1 MSAPGDY
8 ISAHASAARWQDAA
22 GSIVARLGKL
32 EAGHRLGFVFVTEA
46 YAGELD
52 EIEVFLR
59 QTTGVPNWVGAAGL
73 GVCGHCIEYFDEP
86 AMSVLILPIAEDA
99 FRLFRD
105 VNTGVADLVSRN
117 LAWLQAADPALAITH
132 ADPGNAQI
140 QALVEDLSDQ
150 ANAYLVGGIT
160 SGASEAIQ
168 LAGGPTSGGL
178 SGVFLSPHAVPVAV
192 GLTQGCSPIGPAH
205 KVTRAEGNVLI
216 ELDEQPALDVFRGD
230 IGDILARD
238 LRRVSGYIFA
248 ALTVSG
254 SDTGDY
260 LVRNLMGVDH
270 DNGLVAIGDIVSTG
284 DNVIFCRRDQASAT
298 DDLRRML
305 DRLKQRAG
313 GGIRAG
319 LYYSCVARGP
329 NQFGPG
335 SQEMKIIA
343 DELGDFPIAGL
354 FANGEINHNR
364 LYGYTGVLTLF
375 L

>member
-1 MSAPGDY
+1 MSADGEY
-8 ISAHASAARWQDAA
+8 ISAHAAAEQWRDAA
-22 GSIVARLGKL
+22 GSIVARLGRL
-32 EAGHRLGFVFVTEA
+32 GRGHRLGFVFVTEA
-46 YAGELD
+46 YAQDLD
-52 EIEVFLR
+52 EIEMFLR
-59 QTTGVPNWVGAAGL
+59 QATGVANWVGAAGM
-73 GVCGHCIEYFDEP
+73 GVCGHSIEYFDEP
-86 AMSVLILPIAEDA
+86 AMSVLVLPIDDDA

-105 VNTGVADLVSRN
+105 VNAGVGDVIAEN
-117 LAWLQAADPALAITH
+117 LAWLQAADPPLAITH

-140 QALVEDLSDQ
+140 QSLVEDLSDQ
-150 ANAYLVGGIT
+150 ADAYLVGGIT
-160 SGASEAIQ
+160 SGDSGALQ
-168 LAGGPTSGGL
+168 LAGKPTSGGL

-192 GLTQGCSPIGPAH
+192 GVTQGCSPIGPAH

-216 ELDEQPALDVFRGD
+216 ELDGKPALDVFRGD
-230 IGDILARD
+230 IGEVLSQD

-248 ALTVSG
+248 ALAVTG

-260 LVRNLMGVDH
+260 LVRNLMGVDN
-270 DNGLVAIGDIVSTG
+270 DNGLVAIGDVVSTG
-284 DNVIFCRRDQASAT
+284 DQVIFCRRDQVTAA

-313 GGIRAG
+313 GGVKAG
-319 LYYSCVARGP
+319 LYYSCIARGP

-335 SQEMKIIA
+335 SRELKIIT

-364 LYGYTGVLTLF
+364 LYGYSGVLTLF

>member
-1 MSAPGDY
+1 MSVSGDY
-8 ISAHASAARWQDAA
+8 ISAHAAAERWQDAA
-22 GSIVARLGKL
+22 GSIVARMGPL
-32 EAGHRLGFVFVTEA
+32 EPCHRLGFVFVTEA
-46 YAGELD
+46 YAADLP

-86 AMSVLILPIAEDA
+86 AMSVLVLPIEEEA
-99 FRLFRD
+99 FRLFSD
-105 VNTGVADLVSRN
+105 VNAGVGDVVADN
-117 LAWLQAADPALAITH
+117 LDWLRAADPPLAITH

-140 QALVEDLSDQ
+140 QALVEDLSDH

-160 SGASEAIQ
+160 SGESGAVQI
-168 LAGGPTSGGL
+168 AGKPTSGGL

-216 ELDEQPALDVFRGD
+216 ELDELPALDVFRGD
-230 IGDILARD
+230 IGDVLARD
-238 LRRVSGYIFA
+238 LRRVAGYIFA
-248 ALTVSG
+248 ALAVSG

-260 LVRNLMGVDH
+260 LVRNLMGVDR
-270 DNGLVAIGDIVSTG
+270 DSGLVAIGDVVSTG
-284 DNVIFCRRDQASAT
+284 DQVIFCRRDQGTAT

-305 DRLKQRAG
+305 DRLKLRAG
-313 GGIRAG
+313 GGVKAG

-329 NQFGPG
+329 NQFGPD
-335 SQEMKIIA
+335 SREMKIIA

>member
-1 MSAPGDY
+1 MSAAGDY
-8 ISAHASAARWQDAA
+8 ISAHAAAERWQDAA
-22 GSIVARLGKL
+22 GSIVERLGQL
-32 EAGHRLGFVFVTEA
+32 EHGHRLGFVFVTEA
-46 YAGELD
+46 YATDLP

-59 QTTGVPNWVGAAGL
+59 QATGVPNWVGAAGM

-86 AMSVLILPIAEDA
+86 AMSVLVLPIGDNA
-99 FRLFRD
+99 FRIFSD
-105 VNTGVADLVSRN
+105 VTTGVEEVVSKN
-117 LAWLQAADPALAITH
+117 LAWLQAADPPLAVTH

-140 QALVEDLSDQ
+140 QSLVEDLSSQ

-160 SGASEAIQ
+160 SGDAGAVH
-168 LAGGPTSGGL
+168 LAGKPTSGGL

-216 ELDEQPALDVFRGD
+216 ELDEQPALDIFRGD
-230 IGDILARD
+230 IGEVLSRD
-238 LRRVSGYIFA
+238 LRQVSGYIFA
-248 ALTVSG
+248 ALAVSG

-260 LVRNLMGVDH
+260 LVRNLMGVDR
-270 DNGLVAIGDIVSTG
+270 DNGLVAIGDVVSSG
-284 DNVIFCRRDQASAT
+284 DRVMFCRRDQGSAA

-335 SQEMKIIA
+335 SREMRIIA

>member
-1 MSAPGDY
+1 MSMSGDY
-8 ISAHASAARWQDAA
+8 ISAHAAAERWQDAA
-22 GSIVARLGKL
+22 GSIVARLGQL
-32 EAGHRLGFVFVTEA
+32 DGNHRLGFVFVTEA
-46 YAGELD
+46 YAQDLD

-59 QTTGVPNWVGAAGL
+59 QTTGVANWVGAAGM
-73 GVCGHCIEYFDEP
+73 GVCGHCTEYFDEP
-86 AMSVLILPIAEDA
+86 AMSVLVLPLAEDA
-99 FRLFRD
+99 FRLFSD
-105 VNTGVADLVSRN
+105 VTAGVGDIISDN
-117 LAWLQAADPALAITH
+117 LAWLRAADPPLAITH

-150 ANAYLVGGIT
+150 ANAYLVGGISSGE
-160 SGASEAIQ
+160 SGAVQ
-168 LAGGPTSGGL
+168 MAGKPTSGGL

-216 ELDEQPALDVFRGD
+216 ELDDQPALDVFRGD
-230 IGDILARD
+230 IGEVLSQD

-248 ALTVSG
+248 ALAVTG

-260 LVRNLMGVDH
+260 LVRNLIGVDR
-270 DNGLVAIGDIVSTG
+270 DAGLVAIGDVVSTG
-284 DNVIFCRRDQASAT
+284 DQVIFCRRDQVTAT

-313 GGIRAG
+313 GGIKAG

-329 NQFGPG
+329 NQFGPD
-335 SQEMKIIA
+335 SREMKIIA

>member
-1 MSAPGDY
+1 MSARGDY
-8 ISAHASAARWQDAA
+8 ISAHAPARRWQDAA
-22 GSIVARLGKL
+22 GSIVARVGQL
-32 EAGHRLGFVFVTEA
+32 ETSHRLGFVFVTEA
-46 YAGELD
+46 YAADLS

-59 QTTGVPNWVGAAGL
+59 QTTGVPNWVGAAGM

-86 AMSVLILPIAEDA
+86 AMSVLILPIEEDA

-105 VNTGVADLVSRN
+105 VTSNVGDVVSAN
-117 LAWLQAADPALAITH
+117 LKWLQAADPALAITH

-140 QALVEDLSDQ
+140 QTLVEDLSDQ
-150 ANAYLVGGIT
+150 ASAYLVGGIT
-160 SGASEAIQ
+160 SGDSEATQ

-216 ELDEQPALDVFRGD
+216 ELDEQPALDVFRSD

-260 LVRNLMGVDH
+260 LVRNLMGVDR

-284 DNVIFCRRDQASAT
+284 DNVIFCRRDQASAA

>member
-1 MSAPGDY
+1 MSAAGDY
-8 ISAHASAARWQDAA
+8 ISAHAAAERWQDAA
-22 GSIVARLGKL
+22 GSIVERLGQL
-32 EAGHRLGFVFVTEA
+32 EHGHRLGFVFVTEA
-46 YAGELD
+46 YATDLP

-59 QTTGVPNWVGAAGL
+59 QATGVPNWVGAAGM

-86 AMSVLILPIAEDA
+86 AMSVLVLPIVDDA
-99 FRLFRD
+99 FRIFSD
-105 VNTGVADLVSRN
+105 VTTGVEEVVSKN
-117 LAWLQAADPALAITH
+117 LAWLQAADPPLAVTH

-140 QALVEDLSDQ
+140 QSLVEDLSSQ

-160 SGASEAIQ
+160 SGDAGAVH
-168 LAGGPTSGGL
+168 LAGKPTSGGL

-216 ELDEQPALDVFRGD
+216 ELDEQPALDIFRGD
-230 IGDILARD
+230 IGEVLSRD
-238 LRRVSGYIFA
+238 LRQVSGYIFA
-248 ALTVSG
+248 ALAVSG

-260 LVRNLMGVDH
+260 LVRNLMGVDR
-270 DNGLVAIGDIVSTG
+270 DNGLVAIGDVVSSG
-284 DNVIFCRRDQASAT
+284 DRVMFCRRDQGSAA

-335 SQEMKIIA
+335 SREMRIIA

>member
-1 MSAPGDY
+1 MSATGDF
-8 ISAHASAARWQDAA
+8 ISAHASALRWQDAA
-22 GSIVARLGKL
+22 GNIVARMGRL
-32 EAGHRLGFVFVTEA
+32 ETSHRLGFVFVTEA
-46 YAGELD
+46 YAADLPD
-52 EIEVFLR
+52 IEVFLR
-59 QTTGVPNWVGAAGL
+59 QTTGVPNWVGAAGM
-73 GVCGHCIEYFDEP
+73 GICGHCIEYFDEP
-86 AMSVLILPIAEDA
+86 AMSVLVMPIDHDA
-99 FRLFRD
+99 FRLFGE
-105 VNTGVADLVSRN
+105 VTTGVDDILKEN
-117 LAWLQAADPALAITH
+117 HAWLQAADPPLAITH
-132 ADPGNAQI
+132 ADPGNAQL
-140 QALVEDLSDQ
+140 QSLVADLSDG

-160 SGASEAIQ
+160 SGSASAVQ
-168 LAGGPTSGGL
+168 LAGRPTSGGL

-216 ELDEQPALDVFRGD
+216 ELDEQPALEVFRGD
-230 IGDILARD
+230 IGELLSRD
-238 LRRVSGYIFA
+238 LRQVAGYIFA
-248 ALTVSG
+248 ALTVPG

-260 LVRNLMGVDH
+260 LVRNLMGVDR
-270 DNGLVAIGDIVSTG
+270 DNGLLAIGDVVSTG
-284 DNVIFCRRDQASAT
+284 DSVIFCRRDQGSAA

-305 DRLKQRAG
+305 DRLRRRAG
-313 GGIRAG
+313 GGIRGG

>member
-1 MSAPGDY
+1 MSRAGDY
-8 ISAHASAARWQDAA
+8 ISAHASAEQWRDAA
-22 GSIVARLGKL
+22 GGIVARLGRL
-32 EAGHRLGFVFVTEA
+32 DRSHRLGFVFVTEA
-46 YAGELD
+46 YARDLD

-59 QTTGVPNWVGAAGL
+59 QATGVSNWVGAAGL
-73 GVCGHCIEYFDEP
+73 GVCGHRTEYFDEP
-86 AMSVLILPIAEDA
+86 AMSVLVLPVDDDA

-105 VNTGVADLVSRN
+105 VNAGVGDVVAEN
-117 LAWLQAADPALAITH
+117 LAWLQAADPPLVVTH

-140 QALVEDLSDQ
+140 QSLVEDLSDQ

-160 SGASEAIQ
+160 SGDGDAVQ
-168 LAGGPTSGGL
+168 LAGKPTSGGL

-216 ELDEQPALDVFRGD
+216 ELDEQPALEVFRDD
-230 IGDILARD
+230 IGEVLSRD

-248 ALTVSG
+248 ALAVTG

-260 LVRNLMGVDH
+260 LVRNLMGVDN
-270 DNGLVAIGDIVSTG
+270 DNGLVAIGDVVSTG
-284 DNVIFCRRDQASAT
+284 DQVIFCRRDQVTAT

-313 GGIRAG
+313 GGVKAG
-319 LYYSCVARGP
+319 LYYSCIARGP
-329 NQFGPG
+329 NQFGPD
-335 SQEMKIIA
+335 SRELKIIT

>member
-8 ISAHASAARWQDAA
+8 VSAHAAAERWQDAA
-22 GSIVARLGKL
+22 DGIVARLGQLKR
-32 EAGHRLGFVFVTEA
+32 GNRLGFVFVTEA
-46 YAGELD
+46 YARDLP

-59 QTTGVPNWVGAAGL
+59 QTTGVANWVGAAGM

-86 AMSVLILPIAEDA
+86 AMSVLLLPIDVDA
-99 FRLFRD
+99 FRMFSD
-105 VNTGVADLVSRN
+105 VTTGVGDVVSEN
-117 LAWLQAADPALAITH
+117 LAWLQAADPPLAVTH
-132 ADPGNAQI
+132 ADPGNAQV
-140 QALVEDLSDQ
+140 QSLVADLSDQ

-160 SGASEAIQ
+160 SGDSGAVQ
-168 LAGGPTSGGL
+168 LAGKPASGGL

-205 KVTRAEGNVLI
+205 EVTRAEGNVLI
-216 ELDEQPALDVFRGD
+216 ELDGQPALDVFSGD
-230 IGDILARD
+230 IGDVLSRD
-238 LRRVSGYIFA
+238 LSRVAGYIFA
-248 ALTVSG
+248 ALAVSG

-260 LVRNLMGVDH
+260 LVRNLIGVDR
-270 DNGLVAIGDIVSTG
+270 DNGLVAIGDVVSTG
-284 DNVIFCRRDQASAT
+284 DSVMFCRRDQSTAA

-313 GGIRAG
+313 GGVRAG

-329 NQFGPG
+329 NQFGPD
-335 SQEMKIIA
+335 SREMKIIA

-364 LYGYTGVLTLF
+364 LYGYSGVLTLF